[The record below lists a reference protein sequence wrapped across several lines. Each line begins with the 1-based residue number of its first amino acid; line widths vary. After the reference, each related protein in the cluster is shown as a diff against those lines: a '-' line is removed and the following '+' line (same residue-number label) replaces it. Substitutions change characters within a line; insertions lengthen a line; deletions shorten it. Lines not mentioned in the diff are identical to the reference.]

1 MEVRGEVLG
10 SLQMRKDVQRNIL
23 VISDLH
29 LGEDLR
35 PGVANVSY
43 LRHLVKLER
52 ELMGFLAYHTQNR
65 IDDKPWTLVVNG
77 DMVDF
82 MSVVVMPE
90 PGATEPAEDEED
102 KLYGLGF
109 GERESQKKLEKVIV
123 RHQGVFGKLA
133 EFIAAGNELVIV
145 VGNHDFEFRYES
157 VQRTLSEW
165 LTGLA
170 VGAGAEDAVK
180 AEFAGRIQF
189 CPWFYYREQLVYIE
203 HGHQYDEYCSF
214 DYLLHPVAESRGK
227 KGGRKSRVAL
237 SVAHAGM
244 RYFANQ
250 LPQYDPHTAEHWGF
264 FNYLRWAWAQGMKGA
279 IRLCYFYGLLVWRV
293 VELWYALVDAN
304 VESERRAVH
313 QERLRGLS
321 AHWKIAEEKLVALD
335 GLRRIPVTKRLWKL
349 LGALFIDRVLL
360 GAAAL
365 IAATLL
371 SVHLHRWGRLVGPF
385 CVLVA
390 TAVVNQVLNKI
401 RLEEPSAKLRLLPNS
416 IKRLVNAPFIVFG
429 HSHAPERIALDG
441 GGTYFNTGTWASDD
455 AAHAFTHLLVRPA
468 SDTEEP
474 SAELRQWRD
483 GCPVSYG
490 G

>member
-1 MEVRGEVLG
+1 MNMKSLG
-10 SLQMRKDVQRNIL
+10 SAAVRKTEERNIL

-43 LRHLVKLER
+43 LRHLVRLER
-52 ELMGFLAYHTQNR
+52 ELVSFLAYHTENR
-65 IDDKPWTLVVNG
+65 IDGKPWTLVVNG

-82 MSVVVMPE
+82 MSVVIMPDE
-90 PGATEPAEDEED
+90 GAEADDEED

-109 GERESQKKLEKVIV
+109 GERQSQKKLEKVIV

-145 VGNHDFEFRYES
+145 VGNHDFEFHYQS

-165 LTGLA
+165 LIGLV
-170 VGAGAEDAVK
+170 VGAGASEETK
-180 AEFAGRIQF
+180 AEFDARIQF
-189 CPWFYYREQLVYIE
+189 CPWFYYREDLVYIE

-214 DYLLHPVAESRGK
+214 DYLLHPIAEEKGPRGGK
-227 KGGRKSRVAL
+227 KSRIAL

-250 LPQYDPHTAEHWGF
+250 LPEYNPHTAEHWGF
-264 FNYLRWAWAQGMKGA
+264 LNYMTWAWAQGLKGA
-279 IRLCYFYGLLVWRV
+279 VRLCYFYGLLVWRV
-293 VELWYALVDAN
+293 VELWYALVDRS

-313 QERLRGLS
+313 HERLRALS
-321 AHWKIAEEKLVALD
+321 THWKIAEEKLVALD
-335 GLRRIPVTKRLWKL
+335 GLRRVPVTKRLWKL

-360 GAAAL
+360 GSLAL
-365 IAATLL
+365 ATATTLG
-371 SVHLHRWGRLVGPF
+371 VHLHGWARAAGPF
-385 CVLVA
+385 LVLLTFAVA
-390 TAVVNQVLNKI
+390 NEIMNRL
-401 RLEEPSAKLRLLPNS
+401 RLEHSSAKLRLAPNS
-416 IKRLVNAPFIVFG
+416 IRRLINAPFIVFG
-429 HSHAPERIALDG
+429 HSHEPESIALDG

-455 AAHAFTHLLVRPA
+455 ARHAFTHLVVRPGEGGQGA
-468 SDTEEP
+468 

-483 GCPVSYG
+483 GAPVAYCAQ
-490 G
+490 

>member
-1 MEVRGEVLG
+1 
-10 SLQMRKDVQRNIL
+10 MRSDVQRNIL

-52 ELMGFLAYHTQNR
+52 ELCAFLGYHTQNR
-65 IDDKPWTLVVNG
+65 IDGKPWTLVVNG

-82 MSVVVMPE
+82 MSVCIMPE
-90 PGATEPAEDEED
+90 EVVAGDDEED

-109 GERESQKKLEKVIV
+109 GERQSQKKLEKVIV

-145 VGNHDFEFRYES
+145 VGNHDFEFRYEI

-170 VGAGAEDAVK
+170 VGAGADDATK
-180 AEFAGRIQF
+180 AEFAARIQF
-189 CPWFYYREQLVYIE
+189 CPWFYYREELVYIE

-214 DYLLHPVAESRGK
+214 DYLLHPLAESNGK
-227 KGGRKSRVAL
+227 KGGKKSRVAL

-250 LPQYDPHTAEHWGF
+250 LPEYNPHTAEHWGF
-264 FNYLRWAWAQGMKGA
+264 LNYVTWAWAQGLKGA

-293 VELWYALVDAN
+293 VELWYALVDFDT
-304 VESERRAVH
+304 ETERRAVH

-335 GLRRIPVTKRLWKL
+335 GLRRVPVTKRLWKL

-360 GAAAL
+360 GAVA
-365 IAATLL
+365 IATATLL
-371 SVHLHRWGRLVGPF
+371 GVHLHGWPRLVGPF
-385 CVLVA
+385 LVLLA
-390 TAVVNQVLNKI
+390 FAIGNEILNRI
-401 RLEEPSAKLRLLPNS
+401 RLEEPSVKLRLAPNS
-416 IKRLVNAPFIVFG
+416 IKRLVNAKFIVFG
-429 HSHAPERIALDG
+429 HSHAPETIQLDD

-455 AAHAFTHLLVRPA
+455 ARHAFTHLLVRPA
-468 SDTEEP
+468 SDGEAAR
-474 SAELRQWRD
+474 AELRQWKD
-483 GCPVSYG
+483 GVSIAYVAG
-490 G
+490 